1 MRRLILALIVLSTT
15 LPFFAQSKF
24 TIRGR
29 VVDALMRNELPYLLS
44 PFSLIVRSFDQDS
57 FGHLAKFH
65 SVVWP
70 NQHVTSVVL
79 PNPSLQI
86 GFRCPYM

>member
-1 MRRLILALIVLSTT
+1 MNKIIAIPADGKIVLS
-15 LPFFAQSKF
+15 FFM
-24 TIRGR
+24 RG
-29 VVDALMRNELPYLLS
+29 YLLS

-86 GFRCPYM
+86 GFRCLYNKVYVTPASR